1 MYVMDPMSCLLP
13 MVLGGRHQQVLRT
26 RLKPAV
32 PHMSCGASGMKN
44 KREGLGPMLR
54 LEDFEG
60 IKTLPTKFQPHL
72 TPEG

>member
-1 MYVMDPMSCLLP
+1 ME
-13 MVLGGRHQQVLRT
+13 
-26 RLKPAV
+26 
-32 PHMSCGASGMKN
+32 N